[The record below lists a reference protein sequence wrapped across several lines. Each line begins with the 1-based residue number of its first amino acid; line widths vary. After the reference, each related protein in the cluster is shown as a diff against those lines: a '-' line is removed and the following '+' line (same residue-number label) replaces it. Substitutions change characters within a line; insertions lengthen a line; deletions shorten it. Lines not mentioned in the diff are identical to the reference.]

1 MADRTMG
8 LKRGDMR
15 GQLKVVLE
23 LGAPNAYEIHGI
35 KTYLNLED
43 QDERKLLSVD
53 MACPNE
59 GNKTEKQ
66 AEVKQKY

>member
-1 MADRTMG
+1 MG

-15 GQLKVVLE
+15 GRLKVVLE
-23 LGAPNAYEIHGI
+23 LGTPNGYEIHGI

-53 MACPNE
+53 KACPNE
-59 GNKTEKQ
+59 ENKTEKQ